1 MASGCFSRRESSSSR
16 STRSRGSRKALWA
29 AILNVQRLS
38 EDHLCWPDLDVDL
51 SLDPIREQVRYPLI
65 AGSDASAN
73 YEVRNPGPKHRDEG

>member
-1 MASGCFSRRESSSSR
+1 M
-16 STRSRGSRKALWA
+16 
-29 AILNVQRLS
+29 
-38 EDHLCWPDLDVDL
+38 DL